1 MLFIK
6 LLSAIASLFA
16 LYPLIKLAKK
26 DEINIFD
33 LIILFHTIF
42 FCFIPLFSDYS
53 AFEWLKGFSFEDN
66 IIFRVFIFYI
76 ISMAFLLRADVFW
89 TRHYKYSRSILNITY
104 YIKKLPRIEVS
115 WIFLVILFINLIIS
129 WVWYL
134 PQASYFDTFSEYTK
148 SQGYV
153 VKSSLYL
160 LYGAI
165 FTLCFSFSL
174 LLYLKE
180 NLSLKKNIII
190 LFTLLGFALLLL
202 FMPRRIMLFY
212 IIVSLIIT
220 YSIKRHFFT
229 KKKIAWIIVV
239 LLVIF
244 KIYFP
249 FYNVMRRTTV
259 KIDSSNFT
267 TSLLYIIEDTNSR
280 FDSKKG
286 SASETSEGRAL
297 NLYYALY
304 RIIKYD
310 KTPSNGKLL
319 IAAID
324 HALPKFV
331 NPNKGSGT
339 EIILQKKMFSKKDQA
354 DSILILAYGEF
365 GLLIGAFYSFL
376 LFILIIFIYVLFEK
390 INFIFNKDASIIA
403 FLQVVYLISFSWNVE
418 GKLDAYFA
426 SFVHLAILSIIL
438 MLLVRFNIIEYKK
451 ASL

>member
-1 MLFIK
+1 
-6 LLSAIASLFA
+6 
-16 LYPLIKLAKK
+16 
-26 DEINIFD
+26 
-33 LIILFHTIF
+33 
-42 FCFIPLFSDYS
+42 
-53 AFEWLKGFSFEDN
+53 
-66 IIFRVFIFYI
+66 
-76 ISMAFLLRADVFW
+76 
-89 TRHYKYSRSILNITY
+89 
-104 YIKKLPRIEVS
+104 
-115 WIFLVILFINLIIS
+115 
-129 WVWYL
+129 
-134 PQASYFDTFSEYTK
+134 
-148 SQGYV
+148 
-153 VKSSLYL
+153 
-160 LYGAI
+160 
-165 FTLCFSFSL
+165 
-174 LLYLKE
+174 
-180 NLSLKKNIII
+180 
-190 LFTLLGFALLLL
+190 
-202 FMPRRIMLFY
+202 
-212 IIVSLIIT
+212 
-220 YSIKRHFFT
+220 
-229 KKKIAWIIVV
+229 
-239 LLVIF
+239 
-244 KIYFP
+244 
-249 FYNVMRRTTV
+249 MRRTTV